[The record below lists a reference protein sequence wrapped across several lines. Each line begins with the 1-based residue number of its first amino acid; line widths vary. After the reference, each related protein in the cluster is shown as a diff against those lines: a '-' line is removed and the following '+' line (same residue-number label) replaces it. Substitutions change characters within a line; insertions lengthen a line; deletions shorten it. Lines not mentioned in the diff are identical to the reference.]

1 MPAFRSN
8 SIHIRHLRLLSLF
21 LIITA
26 FIAANPVAAFGADD
40 KDDGN
45 PNAVG
50 HSADGY
56 YFDLMINH
64 KIVELPRLLLVRD
77 SSGNLR
83 FDTFK
88 STHSALDSGN
98 YTLRKVDNTLMTA
111 EEYESLY
118 ADHKHL
124 SFPLVPQNGNI
135 VIDFS
140 ITRQLLFVF
149 IAALLLLIIMLR
161 LSSRYKKG
169 IGRDTAPKGVWQN
182 MLEVLITFIR
192 DEVAKPAIGPKYEKY
207 LSYLLT
213 AFFFILLGNLLG
225 LVPWGVTATSHIMV
239 TATLA
244 IFTFIITQFSGTKD
258 YWTHILWPPGVPV
271 YIKPILI
278 PIEIIGIFTKPIALA
293 FRLFG
298 NMISG
303 HIAIISLIGLI
314 FIFTAQVGAVW
325 GSLMIFISVPLT
337 IFIYMLKILVS
348 FIQAYIFVMLSAVF
362 IGMALE
368 EHDHAH
374 DHAHDSTGAGDHI
387 SAAEGH

>member
-8 SIHIRHLRLLSLF
+8 PFVEKKRLRVLILSLI
-21 LIITA
+21 LLMA
-26 FIAANPVAAFGADD
+26 FVLTPSVAMGVADD
-40 KDDGN
+40 DDGN

-64 KIVELPRLLLVRD
+64 KVIELPRLLLIRNAE
-77 SSGNLR
+77 GNIQ

-98 YTLRKVDNTLMTA
+98 YTLKKVDNSLMTE
-111 EEYESLY
+111 EEYQSLY
-118 ADHKHL
+118 ADHKYFY
-124 SFPLVPQNGNI
+124 FPLAPKEGHI
-135 VIDFS
+135 IIDFS
-140 ITRQLLFVF
+140 ISRQLLFVF
-149 IAALLLLIIMLR
+149 LAAFILLVVMLR

-169 IGRDTAPKGVWQN
+169 IGRDTAPKGLWQN
-182 MLEVLITFIR
+182 LLEVLITFIR
-192 DEVAKPAIGPKYEKY
+192 DEVAKPGIGPKYEKY
-207 LSYLLT
+207 LPYLLT

-239 TATLA
+239 TGTLA
-244 IFTFIITQFSGTKD
+244 IFTFFITQFSGSKD
-258 YWTHILWPPGVPV
+258 YWTHIFWPPGVPI

-278 PIEIIGIFTKPIALA
+278 PIEIIGMFTKPIALA

-314 FIFTAQVGAVW
+314 FIFTAQVGALW

-368 EHDHAH
+368 EHDHSH
-374 DHAHDSTGAGDHI
+374 DHPHEGMGTVDH
-387 SAAEGH
+387 A